1 MPDQSHTHLIEPRF
15 RGLFLTLFCVFALF
29 GTSMTIIG
37 ATLPKILADFQW
49 SYLAAGTV
57 MGSSMVTYFVSTYLA
72 GHLIRRWG
80 AKITLSGGLILATLG
95 LAFFAARGD
104 ALFNTLL
111 GGLIGLGQGAIELCV
126 NWLTLRIDRA
136 KSGRPMNL
144 MHGAFAVGA
153 IVGPL
158 AVGMLMQ
165 TGLAWT
171 TVYRGIAVLFGG
183 FALLALT
190 LHLPEES
197 SPENGDDA
205 TSNSPVAAAKPLAA
219 HPAYWLAF
227 AALFFYVG
235 VELGVSNWVAEYFV
249 RVFEQSTA
257 ASALL
262 VSLFWAGLLAGRF
275 GVPLLYRG
283 HQDALLLPLAVLATV
298 AIAVLTL
305 FGYLH
310 TAWGL
315 SLDIATQFGRLLIVL
330 AGLGCSI
337 YYPAIIS
344 LLGEFFPHDQSRAIG
359 FAASGGGIG
368 AFLFPFAMS
377 AMADQWG
384 IRAGFGA
391 YAAFALVMSIA
402 AMGMASMI
410 RRHRRHAH

>member
-1 MPDQSHTHLIEPRF
+1 M
-15 RGLFLTLFCVFALF
+15 
-29 GTSMTIIG
+29 
-37 ATLPKILADFQW
+37 
-49 SYLAAGTV
+49 
-57 MGSSMVTYFVSTYLA
+57 
-72 GHLIRRWG
+72 
-80 AKITLSGGLILATLG
+80 
-95 LAFFAARGD
+95 
-104 ALFNTLL
+104 
-111 GGLIGLGQGAIELCV
+111 
-126 NWLTLRIDRA
+126 
-136 KSGRPMNL
+136 
-144 MHGAFAVGA
+144 
-153 IVGPL
+153 
-158 AVGMLMQ
+158 
-165 TGLAWT
+165 
-171 TVYRGIAVLFGG
+171 
-183 FALLALT
+183 
-190 LHLPEES
+190 
-197 SPENGDDA
+197 
-205 TSNSPVAAAKPLAA
+205 
-219 HPAYWLAF
+219 
-227 AALFFYVG
+227 
-235 VELGVSNWVAEYFV
+235 

-298 AIAVLTL
+298 AIAALTL

-315 SLDIATQFGRLLIVL
+315 SLDIATQFGRLLVVL

-377 AMADQWG
+377 AMADKWG

-391 YAAFALVMSIA
+391 YAVFALVMSIA

-410 RRHRRHAH
+410 RRHRRHAR